1 MSRSRRGVVVM
12 LALAVVATVSFFS
25 VGSIEQA
32 SAQGTQ
38 CPEGQILSADG
49 VTCELDL
56 GQNVDPNNPCP
67 PGQKLD
73 AVGFCIEAEEDTGPG
88 CPPGQQLDA
97 AGLVCVDIPP
107 TGVGN
112 CPLGQRPNA
121 VGTACEPIPADEQES
136 GGCERGFSLGA
147 DGVTCVADA
156 PRCGAD
162 EIVGDDGEC
171 VRTFVCPEGS
181 VLTADLLTCVSDGCP
196 EGELLG
202 VDGKRCVAPDSS
214 CPDGS
219 PRPVGGSCLVVE
231 TVESDDGTEVIVRCD
246 AADSY
251 CQAQVKECAE
261 QRAAGAEQDGS
272 CEDPRTS
279 CEDDDE
285 ACEEANQRLVD
296 CATRDDDEGDDED
309 DASARRL
316 DPCDDLCPRLHRLD
330 PSGEC
335 IEFLDPK
342 HPCVSFGQIPPG
354 VTTNRE
360 LDGYSF
366 LAGTGQCVT
375 RAEFLRRLGNFEAA
389 AGAEADALALLRET
403 TSEYLTVEEQLAELE
418 AGLVV
423 AEREIREYKA
433 AAAEADARRAQNEK
447 DLLESR
453 KVLQRELRILRIEV
467 VDIYITGGSD
477 QAIEAALLSA
487 ADPTEIGLV
496 QSYGEAVLDDQLDNI
511 DRIRELE
518 GQAIALGV
526 ELDEAAAEVQASLDA
541 AIAANED
548 LEALLADTER
558 VRAEQVERRNEE
570 AELVAELREEKGRFA
585 QELGVFDQASREIA
599 DIISESEFLVTEFQ
613 DFDGLFAKPV
623 IPAIVVSGYGPR
635 LHPIL
640 GYVRNHNGLDFDAN
654 FGEPI
659 YASAPGIVQIA
670 SSFGGYGETVV
681 LDHGNGLLTLYAHM
695 SVIGAEVGEEIK
707 RGDVIGFIGSTGLST
722 GPHLHFEVWVDGR
735 NAVDPLLYLTDL
747 D

>member
-1 MSRSRRGVVVM
+1 MSRPRRSVVV
-12 LALAVVATVSFFS
+12 LVAFAVLATVSFFA
-25 VGSIEQA
+25 VGSA
-32 SAQGTQ
+32 DRAFAQGTQ
-38 CPEGQILSADG
+38 CPDGQVLSADG

-56 GQNVDPNNPCP
+56 GQNNDPNSPCP
-67 PGQKLD
+67 PGQELD
-73 AVGFCIEAEEDTGPG
+73 AIGFCVESAPDTGPG
-88 CPPGQQLDA
+88 CPVGQRLDA

-112 CPLGQRPNA
+112 CPDGQQPNA
-121 VGTACEPIPADEQES
+121 IGTACEPIPNA
-136 GGCERGFSLGA
+136 GGVASCDDGYSLGA

-156 PRCGAD
+156 PRCAPD
-162 EIVGDDGEC
+162 EVVGDDGEC
-171 VRTFVCPEGS
+171 MRTFTCPEGS
-181 VLTADLLTCVSDGCP
+181 VLTSDLLTCVSDGCP
-196 EGELLG
+196 DGQLLG

-231 TVESDDGTEVIVRCD
+231 TVEGDEGTEIIVRCD

-261 QRAAGAEQDGS
+261 QRAAGAEADGS

-279 CEDDDE
+279 CDDQDE
-285 ACEEANQRLVD
+285 ACEEANQRIVD
-296 CATRDDDEGDDED
+296 CATRDDSDEETE
-309 DASARRL
+309 AEATARRL
-316 DPCDDLCPRLHRLD
+316 DPCGDLCPPLHRLD
-330 PSGEC
+330 ASGEC

-342 HPCVSFGQIPPG
+342 HPCVSFGKVPAG

-360 LDGYSF
+360 LDSYSY

-375 RAEFLRRLGNFEAA
+375 RVEFLRRLGNFEAA

-403 TSEYLTVEEQLAELE
+403 TSEYLTVEDQLAELE
-418 AGLVV
+418 AGLLS
-423 AEREIREYKA
+423 AERDVREFTA
-433 AAAEADARRAQNEK
+433 AAAEADARRAQNAK

-453 KVLQRELRILRIEV
+453 KELQRELEVLRIEV
-467 VDIYITGGSD
+467 VDIYITGGTD
-477 QAIEAALLSA
+477 QAIEAALFSA
-487 ADPTEIGLV
+487 GDPTEIGLV
-496 QSYGEAVLDDQLDNI
+496 QSYGEAVLGEQLDNI
-511 DRIRELE
+511 DLIRDLE
-518 GQAIALGV
+518 EETISLGV
-526 ELDEAAAEVQASLDA
+526 ELDQAAAEVQASLDS

-548 LEALLADTER
+548 LEALIADTER
-558 VRAEQVERRNEE
+558 VRAEQIERRNEE

-640 GYVRNHNGLDFDAN
+640 GYVRNHDGLDFDAN

-695 SVIGAEVGEEIK
+695 SVIGTEVGDEIK

-722 GPHLHFEVWVDGR
+722 GPHLHFEVWIDGR